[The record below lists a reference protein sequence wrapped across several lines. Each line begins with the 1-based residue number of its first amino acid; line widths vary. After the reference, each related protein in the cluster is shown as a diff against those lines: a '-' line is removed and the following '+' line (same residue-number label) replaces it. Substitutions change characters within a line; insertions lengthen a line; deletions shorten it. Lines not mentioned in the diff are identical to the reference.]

1 MTKQI
6 KPKKTG
12 GGIYRSVGWGGSQT
26 GGEQDG
32 GMLSLL
38 RGGSQTGGEQ
48 DGGMLS
54 LLRGGSQTG
63 GSFEAA
69 VRARHGDAPPDY
81 GIYGGSQTG
90 GKKKLPAALVPH
102 MKIAVK
108 GGELWRK
115 LSPAQQAAWKARD
128 GKGSGY
134 MKWMKAEGRRQ
145 AMAALGITQAYLD
158 GLKASK
164 K

>member
-1 MTKQI
+1 MANQKSRVQGGDHRLFNPNDKQW
-6 KPKKTG
+6 
-12 GGIYRSVGWGGSQT
+12 V
-26 GGEQDG
+26 
-32 GMLSLL
+32 LL
-38 RGGSQTGGEQ
+38 
-48 DGGMLS
+48 
-54 LLRGGSQTG
+54 
-63 GSFEAA
+63 
-69 VRARHGDAPPDY
+69 
-81 GIYGGSQTG
+81 GGSQTG